1 MFFRKKYSLLLN
13 QNKDILTKTLKAE
26 QNKKHVLPTTFS
38 ESVYELK
45 LDYNEWIVSYKH
57 NILRGLKIKP
67 DAYIQLTN
75 ISEKMTEMNVTFKL
89 SPIWILAGV
98 FMQLALIASWFLPH
112 NTHITFMGNNL
123 GADWLNRI
131 AIVLCNIALF
141 NGVIWITFLIETT
154 RLKKV
159 IEKLFGTG
167 QVV

>member
-13 QNKDILTKTLKAE
+13 QNKEILTETLKAE
-26 QNKKHVLPTTFS
+26 QSKKHVLPSTFS

-45 LDYNEWIVSYKH
+45 FDYNEWIISYKH

-67 DAYIQLTN
+67 DAYIRLTT
-75 ISEKMTEMNVTFKL
+75 ISDKMTEMNVTFKL
-89 SPIWILAGV
+89 SPIWILAGIFV
-98 FMQLALIASWFLPH
+98 QLAFVALWFLPN
-112 NTHITFMGNNL
+112 NTPITFMGKNL
-123 GADWLNRI
+123 GADWLNRMVI
-131 AIVLCNIALF
+131 ILCNLALF

-167 QVV
+167 QIV